1 MVKVKLTEGSRVGRW
16 RVRGTGGEECV
27 ITRNDSATV
36 PLLFALSAGKS
47 PDLIFT
53 FEESDREELLTI
65 EGHTLKMALREYEV
79 ESLEELEIKVLG
91 KKVTKRATT
100 KAKTSTKAKSSTT
113 KAKSTTKSKKND

>member
-1 MVKVKLTEGSRVGRW
+1 MVNVKLTEDSKVGRW

-53 FEESDREELLTI
+53 FEESARKELLTI

-91 KKVTKRATT
+91 KKVTKRAT
-100 KAKTSTKAKSSTT
+100 KAKTSTKPKSSTT
-113 KAKSTTKSKKND
+113 KAKPTTKSKKND